1 MEIRSYVLTI
11 ILTFHP
17 LITLTLITLTL
28 SCTHHPHPH
37 HPHTTTH
44 HPHPVMHSSPSHHHS
59 PPSPCHAL
67 ITLIPPLI
75 TLTLSYTH
83 HPVIHS
89 SPCHTLITLTCHPLI
104 ILTPLLIPTIHFS
117 GPQWNMLRL
126 TGTTLFLWRP
136 SASEKMRQ
144 VRHLRTRTSAVGVL
158 SGAMGVIYWRCG
170 CTLMVLWAYFTGAIK
185 PV

>member
-17 LITLTLITLTL
+17 LIILTLITLTL
-28 SCTHHPHPH
+28 SCTH

-59 PPSPCHAL
+59 SP
-67 ITLIPPLI
+67 
-75 TLTLSYTH
+75 
-83 HPVIHS
+83 

-104 ILTPLLIPTIHFS
+104 ILTPLLTPTIHFS